1 MTPPLGWHFHRDVNP
16 QTPEE
21 LSLMYFFSLLVIALF
36 SWLFLLVAIAIKVD
50 DPEGLIIF
58 KQLRVGKDGRT
69 IRMWRFRSMHVDAE
83 ERLAALQALNEKDEP
98 IFKIKDDPRITR
110 VGRLIRKSSLD
121 EFPQFFNTLK
131 GDMSIVGP
139 RPALPREVSTYS
151 EHERQKLLIKPSVTC
166 YW

>member
-1 MTPPLGWHFHRDVNP
+1 
-16 QTPEE
+16 
-21 LSLMYFFSLLVIALF
+21 MYFFSLLVIALF
-36 SWLFLLVAIAIKVD
+36 SWLFLLVDIAIKVD

-151 EHERQKLLIKPSVTC
+151 EHERQKLLIKPSVAC

>member
-1 MTPPLGWHFHRDVNP
+1 
-16 QTPEE
+16 
-21 LSLMYFFSLLVIALF
+21 
-36 SWLFLLVAIAIKVD
+36 
-50 DPEGLIIF
+50 
-58 KQLRVGKDGRT
+58 
-69 IRMWRFRSMHVDAE
+69 MWGFRSMHVDAE

-98 IFKIKDDPRITR
+98 ILKIKDDPHITR

>member
-1 MTPPLGWHFHRDVNP
+1 M
-16 QTPEE
+16 
-21 LSLMYFFSLLVIALF
+21 LVIALF
-36 SWLFLLVAIAIKVD
+36 SWLFLLVDIAIKVD

-58 KQLRVGKDGRT
+58 KQLRVEKDGRT

-121 EFPQFFNTLK
+121 ELPQFFNTLR
-131 GDMSIVGP
+131 GDMSIVGS
-139 RPALPREVSTYS
+139 RLALPREVFTYS
-151 EHERQKLLIKPSVTC
+151 EHERQKLLIKPGVT
-166 YW
+166 YY

>member
-36 SWLFLLVAIAIKVD
+36 SWLFLLVDIAIKVD

-58 KQLRVGKDGRT
+58 KQLRVEKDGRT

-151 EHERQKLLIKPSVTC
+151 EHERQKLLIKPSVAC

>member
-1 MTPPLGWHFHRDVNP
+1 M
-16 QTPEE
+16 
-21 LSLMYFFSLLVIALF
+21 IALF
-36 SWLFLLVAIAIKVD
+36 SWLFLLVDIAIKVD

-58 KQLRVGKDGRT
+58 KQLRVEKDGRT

-151 EHERQKLLIKPSVTC
+151 EHERQKLLIKPSVAC

>member
-1 MTPPLGWHFHRDVNP
+1 
-16 QTPEE
+16 
-21 LSLMYFFSLLVIALF
+21 MYFFSLLVIALF
-36 SWLFLLVAIAIKVD
+36 SWLFLLVDIAIKVD

-58 KQLRVGKDGRT
+58 KQLRVEKDGRT

-151 EHERQKLLIKPSVTC
+151 EHERQKLLIKPSVAC

>member
-1 MTPPLGWHFHRDVNP
+1 M
-16 QTPEE
+16 
-21 LSLMYFFSLLVIALF
+21 IALF

-69 IRMWRFRSMHVDAE
+69 IRMWGFRSMHVDAE

-131 GDMSIVGP
+131 GDMSIVRP